1 MQISHCSTTRAV
13 VVFVILCFLVLQNHS
28 VAAPFDRLFVFGD
41 SLSDA
46 GNHLDLIGFPTS
58 PPYFEGRF
66 TNGRVWTDHV
76 ADGLGIPKLEPSRL
90 GGTNYAF
97 GGAQSGEGNSTV
109 TVPHLVPNVGP
120 QIDDFISTN
129 EGFLESDLVVLWIGH
144 NDLTGNIPPRTTASN
159 VHTHIQS
166 LYELGGRNF
175 LVADFAGDPNA
186 STLSN
191 LQRARMRDLRQ
202 EYSDIDIAEFSF
214 GGLITEMAS
223 DPSQFGLTNTRDA
236 ACSDCGFGI
245 DPLGP
250 ETEFASNPNE
260 YFFWDEIHP
269 TAAVHR
275 YMGERALR
283 TVTRTF
289 EITIGDCNGD
299 NILDVAD
306 FACLATL
313 RQRDEV
319 LREVGTVIG
328 DFDGDR
334 KVGFADFLTLAEN
347 FGQDGSYSEG
357 NVDLHSGIDFGDFLS
372 LAEHFGWQATAA
384 ASVPEPA
391 ASSFVLVAMCTFS
404 CLATRRRRH

>member
-1 MQISHCSTTRAV
+1 M
-13 VVFVILCFLVLQNHS
+13 
-28 VAAPFDRLFVFGD
+28 
-41 SLSDA
+41 
-46 GNHLDLIGFPTS
+46 
-58 PPYFEGRF
+58 
-66 TNGRVWTDHV
+66 
-76 ADGLGIPKLEPSRL
+76 
-90 GGTNYAF
+90 
-97 GGAQSGEGNSTV
+97 
-109 TVPHLVPNVGP
+109 
-120 QIDDFISTN
+120 
-129 EGFLESDLVVLWIGH
+129 
-144 NDLTGNIPPRTTASN
+144 
-159 VHTHIQS
+159 QS

-191 LQRARMRDLRQ
+191 LQRGRMRDLRQ

-223 DPSQFGLTNTRDA
+223 DPLRFGLTNTIDA
-236 ACSDCGFGI
+236 ACPDCGFGI

-250 ETEFASNPNE
+250 ETGSASNPDE

-275 YMGERALR
+275 YMGERALQS
-283 TVTRTF
+283 VARTF
-289 EITIGDCNGD
+289 EVSIGDCNGD

-306 FACLATL
+306 FACLATI

-319 LREVGTVIG
+319 LGEVGTVIG

-334 KVGFADFLTLAEN
+334 KVDFADFLILAEN